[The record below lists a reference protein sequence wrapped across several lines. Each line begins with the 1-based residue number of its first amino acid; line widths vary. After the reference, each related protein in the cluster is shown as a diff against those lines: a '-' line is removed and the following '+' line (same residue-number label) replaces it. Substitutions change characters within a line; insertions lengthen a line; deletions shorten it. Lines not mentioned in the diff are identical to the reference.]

1 MACIPD
7 PLGSGSAPN
16 SRYKPRPAAIKANR
30 PNIRCIG
37 AHLFAARRSTV
48 CCLIDI
54 GSVAAAGQHTV
65 NAIRLAEP
73 YRRVPDHGVTVSVR
87 GNIFSFDLTSYR
99 LRVQVS
105 KQSLKGGL
113 RK

>member
-48 CCLIDI
+48 CCLIGI

-65 NAIRLAEP
+65 NAIHHEEP
-73 YRRVPDHGVTVSVR
+73 SRQA
-87 GNIFSFDLTSYR
+87 LTADAITTSPELVEGR
-99 LRVQVS
+99 AAGSKRASTLRT
-105 KQSLKGGL
+105 
-113 RK
+113 